1 MKKVLIF
8 ALLALAACTTPPQK
22 PQRPAEKPIPQA
34 KPESSQAG
42 INLSGYPREFREGY
56 ADGCAS
62 ARGSLKK
69 DEARFKT
76 DSQYAAGW
84 KDGMGICAKR

>member
-1 MKKVLIF
+1 MKKAFL
-8 ALLALAACTTPPQK
+8 AAALALVACTTPPPK
-22 PQRPAEKPIPQA
+22 PAEKAVPKA
-34 KPESSQAG
+34 RPESAQAG

-62 ARGSLKK
+62 ARGSMKK
-69 DEARFKT
+69 DEARFKS

>member
-1 MKKVLIF
+1 MEAKK
-8 ALLALAACTTPPQK
+8 LLAVLAIALTACTVAPE
-22 PQRPAEKPIPQA
+22 RPAEKPAPKP
-34 KPESSQAG
+34 KPESAQAG

-69 DEARFKT
+69 DEARYKSDT
-76 DSQYAAGW
+76 QYAAGW

>member
-1 MKKVLIF
+1 MMRKILVVVIV
-8 ALLALAACTTPPQK
+8 ALSACTTAPS
-22 PQRPAEKPIPQA
+22 QRPAEKPTP
-34 KPESSQAG
+34 KPKAESAQAG

-62 ARGSLKK
+62 AKGSLKK
-69 DEARFKT
+69 DEARFKA
-76 DSQYAAGW
+76 DNQYAAGW

>member
-1 MKKVLIF
+1 MNRILI
-8 ALLALAACTTPPQK
+8 AATIAIAGCTAAPE
-22 PQRPAEKPIPQA
+22 RPAEPPGPKPR
-34 KPESSQAG
+34 PESAQAG

-69 DEARFKT
+69 DAARFKS